1 METAS
6 RDPEATMDADRIQTI
21 AARDQLWASL
31 RALRGEIDQLAAGE
45 FDRSE
50 RERQIVQ
57 LLARIVAAELGF
69 RDDEA
74 K

>member
-1 METAS
+1 M
-6 RDPEATMDADRIQTI
+6 DPDHLQAI

-31 RALRGEIDQLAAGE
+31 RSLLPEINRLAEGQS
-45 FDRSE
+45 DGSE

-69 RDDEA
+69 RAEEGG
-74 K
+74 